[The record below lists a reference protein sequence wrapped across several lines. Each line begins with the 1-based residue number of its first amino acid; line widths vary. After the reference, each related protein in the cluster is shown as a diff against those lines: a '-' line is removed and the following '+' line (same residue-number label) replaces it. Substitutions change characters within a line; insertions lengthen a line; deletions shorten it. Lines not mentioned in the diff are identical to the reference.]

1 MALGEAALLAVLP
14 MLRRVA
20 ALAMRRAAG
29 LEVVRGLA
37 PLLAVLR
44 VRVRR
49 VVVAADGGATG
60 EKVSTTGKVSPR
72 AAVLTSATSGAGTD
86 AAKARALA
94 LAFALLLAALLRE
107 EVALA
112 LEEVELTGAELLAD
126 LAGAALRLVRGLAAA
141 LVVVDLLRLGLVRL
155 GLVRPFGL
163 SASPRPVRVRCAKTS
178 AHSASLRLAGLA
190 PWVWATLAA
199 FSISAT
205 RFCQEAAKRLSDW
218 DLAPLSIRVS
228 ITPSALTFLRRRW
241 KISFCNWA
249 IRASPFSLIWMVS

>member
-1 MALGEAALLAVLP
+1 MALGEAALVAV

-49 VVVAADGGATG
+49 VVVEADGGVAG
-60 EKVSTTGKVSPR
+60 EKVSTTGVSPTGKVSPR
-72 AAVLTSATSGAGTD
+72 ATVLTSATSGAGTG

-94 LAFALLLAALLRE
+94 LAFALLLAALLRD

-141 LVVVDLLRLGLVRL
+141 LVVVDLLRLGLVR
-155 GLVRPFGL
+155 PFGL
-163 SASPRPVRVRCAKTS
+163 SASPTPVRVRWAKTS

>member
-1 MALGEAALLAVLP
+1 
-14 MLRRVA
+14 
-20 ALAMRRAAG
+20 MRRAAG

-37 PLLAVLR
+37 PLVAVLR
-44 VRVRR
+44 VLVRR
-49 VVVAADGGATG
+49 VVVEADGGVAG
-60 EKVSTTGKVSPR
+60 EKVSTTEKVSPR
-72 AAVLTSATSGAGTD
+72 AAVLTWATSGAWTG

-94 LAFALLLAALLRE
+94 LAFALLLAALLRD

-126 LAGAALRLVRGLAAA
+126 LAGAVLRLVRGLAAA

-155 GLVRPFGL
+155 GLVRLGLVRPFGL
-163 SASPRPVRVRCAKTS
+163 SASPSPVRVRWAKTS